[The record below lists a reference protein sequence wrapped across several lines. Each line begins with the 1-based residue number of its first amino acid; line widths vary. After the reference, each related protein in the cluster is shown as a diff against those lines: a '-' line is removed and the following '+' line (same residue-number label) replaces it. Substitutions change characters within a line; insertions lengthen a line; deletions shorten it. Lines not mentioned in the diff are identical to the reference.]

1 MSSTADTGSIVRRAQ
16 VRIGSPDIG
25 SRTAFTDAQGR
36 YEFKDLPAGRF
47 NLSVSKSGFV
57 TMQYGQARPFEP
69 GRPIDLADAQTMDK
83 VDLALPRGSAVS
95 GRVLDEFGE
104 PVADANVT
112 AMRMQYSG
120 GRRRLMQSGRNST
133 SNDLG
138 QSRLFGL
145 PPGEYYVSVTVRTF
159 DSMIMDM
166 MGMSGAGGPVG
177 SNNNSGYAASYYPG
191 TANPAKRSGSPSPS
205 ARKPPASTSRCS
217 RCGWR
222 RSPGARPAPTASR

>member
-1 MSSTADTGSIVRRAQ
+1 
-16 VRIGSPDIG
+16 
-25 SRTAFTDAQGR
+25 
-36 YEFKDLPAGRF
+36 
-47 NLSVSKSGFV
+47 
-57 TMQYGQARPFEP
+57 
-69 GRPIDLADAQTMDK
+69 MDK
-83 VDLALPRGSAVS
+83 VDVALPRGSAVS
-95 GRVLDEFGE
+95 GRILDEFGE

-138 QSRLFGL
+138 QYRLFGL

-191 TANPAKRSGSPSPS
+191 TANPGEAQRLTLAVGQEAASIDIQMQPVRLSKITGSAASSDGKPMSGAMVMLLPTMKDAMTMMPDFGTLAHRQGRQLHAERRGPRRVFDPDPV
-205 ARKPPASTSRCS
+205 ARRDDEHRPTR
-217 RCGWR
+217 RWR
-222 RSPGARPAPTASR
+222 